1 MLKLKKC
8 LVVSFIFITLGVGKN
23 KNCEDRAA
31 VTCNL
36 LKINNIVA
44 REETGDFSTICNI
57 KIIKRI
63 C

>member
-23 KNCEDRAA
+23 RNREDRAA

-36 LKINNIVA
+36 LKINNITA